1 MSAFSFTAP
10 IISEEQEKEEY
21 LKLAKQEREKIKSDL
36 YGTNIASLLLEQEKL
51 LDRLPES
58 LILLQEALDAI
69 PQHEKVDYLQALSR
83 VPHLVERESPG
94 QVFLQACNFDPWS
107 ASSRLVSYWKFR
119 REAFGND
126 KAFQPMTLD
135 GALKEDRHVFDLGFF
150 ALLPPDKAG
159 RRIIFWNRIACTKA
173 VATRDVFVSTTNQRL
188 IPVPSEHSQKKLG
201 LTMCIALTDPMPV
214 LFDPSGCRRG
224 YRKPRFCFYLQCQ
237 GTSSKCIYPSNSA
250 P

>member
-21 LKLAKQEREKIKSDL
+21 LKFAEEEREKIKSDL
-36 YGTNIASLLLEQEKL
+36 YGTNVASLLLEQEKL
-51 LDRLPES
+51 LERLPES

-69 PQHEKVDYLQALSR
+69 PQNEKVDYLQALAR

-94 QVFLQACNFDPWS
+94 RAFLQACNFDPWS
-107 ASSRLVSYWKFR
+107 AASRLVSYWKVR
-119 REAFGND
+119 REAFGDD

-159 RRIIFWNRIACTKA
+159 RPIIFWNRIACTKA
-173 VATRDVFVSTTNQRL
+173 VATRDVFVSTTNQRFD
-188 IPVPSEHSQKKLG
+188 SCCFSQSQKKLG
-201 LTMCIALTDPMPV
+201 LTLCIALTDPMSV
-214 LFDPSGCRRG
+214 LCGPSGCRRG
-224 YRKPRFCFYLQCQ
+224 
-237 GTSSKCIYPSNSA
+237 
-250 P
+250 